1 MTIYAVNGKEP
12 VAAWIPS
19 LDTAGNGTTTLTD
32 LVGSND
38 GTLTNMDA
46 ATDWVSDTS
55 NGGVRALDFDGSN
68 DWIAVNGNIIPNQSY
83 LTSFSHSAWIYVTSV
98 PATRR
103 TLGLMPAINTSDFAA
118 EISIVSGK
126 LTIDASKANVANV
139 RASQASNILTN
150 QWLHVAGVW
159 SATQQHATLYVNS
172 NLEASVNYT
181 AATISAN
188 AVNSTSWFIATEN
201 FAGTNGI
208 FFLGRIDDI
217 RIFDTAL
224 DATDIAYLYNSGN
237 GRGIVATTPNT
248 RRRRYAGGYG
258 L

>member
-12 VAAWIPS
+12 IAAWIPS
-19 LDTAGNGTTTLTD
+19 LDTVGNGTTTLTD
-32 LVGSND
+32 LVGSNN

-68 DWIAVNGNIIPNQSY
+68 DYVECG
-83 LTSFSHSAWIYVTSV
+83 TSAADLLEGLPTSVSAWFNATTWSSPSAIRGIFSSAQTSG
-98 PATRR
+98 AAS
-103 TLGLMPAINTSDFAA
+103 LG
-118 EISIVSGK
+118 
-126 LTIDASKANVANV
+126 V
-139 RASQASNILTN
+139 RS
-150 QWLHVAGVW
+150 VG
-159 SATQQHATLYVNS
+159 S
-172 NLEASVNYT
+172 NLELLLGT
-181 AATISAN
+181 ARY
-188 AVNSTSWFIATEN
+188 VIAPVPT
-201 FAGTNGI
+201 TNGWHHVI
-208 FFLGRIDDI
+208 VVITATNITTYLDGSSAGSFSGSYSLNSIPGSLQIGNDFAPASLRHFSGLIDDI

-237 GRGIVATTPNT
+237 GRGIVASNVVPS